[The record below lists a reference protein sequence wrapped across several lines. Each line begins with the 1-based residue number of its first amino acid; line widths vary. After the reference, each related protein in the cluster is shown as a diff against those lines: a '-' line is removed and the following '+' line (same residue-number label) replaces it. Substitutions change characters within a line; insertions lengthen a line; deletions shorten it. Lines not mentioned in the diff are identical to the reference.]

1 MKIWR
6 IAFALICAF
15 CLASCEKADPFEET
29 DSGKNTLG
37 FMLNG
42 KKVEYF
48 WQPVMP
54 PAVYMDPVWAKEYSN
69 DTLEIYASL
78 DPIEELGG
86 NNSITINLPVKKLTN
101 GAVLVNEADII
112 LPYLAG
118 SEQVEDYTRLY
129 YNSLNIATS
138 RVGIRTCKPGEVL
151 SGTFEFEGDAE
162 FRDGTTKHCKIT
174 NGHFDVKWEKIPK
187 PLISY

>member
-6 IAFALICAF
+6 IAFALFVAF
-15 CLASCEKADPFEET
+15 SLVACEKADPFEET

-78 DPIEELGG
+78 DPIEELGE

>member
-6 IAFALICAF
+6 IAFTLFVAF
-15 CLASCEKADPFEET
+15 SLVACEKADPFEET

-42 KKVEYF
+42 KKVEYY

-54 PAVYMDPVWAKEYSN
+54 PAVYMDPVWAREYSN

-78 DPIEELGG
+78 ESIAALGG
-86 NNSITINLPVKKLTN
+86 HNSITINLPVKKLTN
-101 GAVLVNEADII
+101 GAVLVNQADII
-112 LPYLAG
+112 LSYLAG
-118 SEQVEDYTRLY
+118 SEPVEDYTRLY
-129 YNSLNIATS
+129 YNSLDITTS
-138 RVGIRTCKPGEVL
+138 RVSIRTCKPGEVL

-162 FRDGTTKHCKIT
+162 FRDGTTQHCRIT
-174 NGHFDVKWEKIPK
+174 NGHFDVKWEKYQNTLMPD
-187 PLISY
+187 

>member
-1 MKIWR
+1 MMKSKIGKF
-6 IAFALICAF
+6 AFAMLIVL

-29 DSGKNTLG
+29 DWGKNTLG

-42 KKVEYF
+42 KKVEYY
-48 WQPVMP
+48 WQPTLP
-54 PAVYMDPVWAKEYSN
+54 PAVYFESVWAKEYSN
-69 DTLEIYASL
+69 DTLEIHASL

-86 NNSITINLPVKKLTN
+86 NNSITINLPVRKLTN

-129 YNSLNIATS
+129 YNSLDITTS

-174 NGHFDVKWEKIPK
+174 NGHFDVKWE
-187 PLISY
+187 ISLFSI

>member
-6 IAFALICAF
+6 IAFALFVAF
-15 CLASCEKADPFEET
+15 SLVACEKADPFEET

-69 DTLEIYASL
+69 DTFEIYASL

>member
-69 DTLEIYASL
+69 DTIEIYASL

-129 YNSLNIATS
+129 YNSLDIVTS